1 MPGMLRPAA
10 LLLLTGLLA
19 ACGKSEKAEAAP
31 KAAQSAQAGSDAAQT
46 LLTSLITPR
55 QKGAYAPQDQCGG
68 IGAAEEFRLRLADA
82 VVKRDADALAALA
95 APDVVLDFGGG
106 AGRAELRRR
115 LDDPDYRLWEALE
128 HLLPLG
134 CAVNRQGG
142 FTMPWYFAQDYGE
155 RDSYMLLLVR
165 GQGVP
170 LLAEPRADAKVLK
183 TIDWNMVELQEST
196 DEQSPFAKVD
206 DSEGGSGYIA
216 WDRLRALVDYRLI
229 VEERDEGWAI
239 SAFVA
244 GD

>member
-1 MPGMLRPAA
+1 MPGMLRPAT
-10 LLLLTGLLA
+10 LLLLSCLIA
-19 ACGKSEKAEAAP
+19 ACGKAETAEAAP
-31 KAAQSAQAGSDAAQT
+31 QAAQAAQSKPDAARA
-46 LLTSLITPR
+46 LLASLVEPR
-55 QKGAYAPQDQCGG
+55 QKGAYAPKDECGTV
-68 IGAAEEFRLRLADA
+68 GAAGEFRLKLADA
-82 VVKRDADALAALA
+82 VVKRDAAALVELA
-95 APDVVLDFGGG
+95 APDVLLDFGGG
-106 AGRAELRRR
+106 EGRAELRQR
-115 LDDPDYRLWEALE
+115 LDDPHYRLWEALE

-134 CAVNRQGG
+134 CAVNEQGG
-142 FTMPWYFAQDYGE
+142 FTMPWYFAQDYGD

-170 LLAEPRADAKVLK
+170 LLAEPRTGAKVLK
-183 TIDWNMVELQEST
+183 VIDWNMVDLQEST

-206 DSEGGSGYIA
+206 DGSGTSGYIA